1 MGKRGY
7 ACHDLMKA
15 LVLTPAPL
23 HDTPMS
29 APRSRD
35 DQGSRE
41 QEILAAAAVLFSQ
54 NGYSGTTVRDIGQ
67 RVGLLGGSL
76 YHYIR
81 SKEALFVK
89 LHERALQ
96 EAEDRIR
103 AALQGIDDPWLRLAT
118 ACRTLLDIQ
127 LDPQSLTMPLMND
140 FRAVPPDVR
149 AQLIVKRDAF
159 EQLFKG
165 LVIDLPLTDDV
176 DRDVYRLLLLTLLN
190 NSSIW
195 FRPGKRTVDEIAGQI
210 MLLFQR

>member
-1 MGKRGY
+1 MN
-7 ACHDLMKA
+7 
-15 LVLTPAPL
+15 
-23 HDTPMS
+23 

-35 DQGSRE
+35 DQSSRE
-41 QEILAAAAVLFSQ
+41 QEILTAAAALFAQ

-103 AALQGIDDPWLRLAT
+103 AALDGVEDPWLRLAT

-149 AQLIVKRDAF
+149 AQLIVKRDGF
-159 EQLFKG
+159 EQLFKA
-165 LVIDLPLTDDV
+165 LVADLTLADDID
-176 DRDVYRLLLLTLLN
+176 RGVYRLLLLTLLN
-190 NSSIW
+190 NSSLW
-195 FRPGKRTVDEIAGQI
+195 FRPGKLTVEEIARQI
-210 MLLFQR
+210 MLLFVRS

>member
-1 MGKRGY
+1 
-7 ACHDLMKA
+7 
-15 LVLTPAPL
+15 
-23 HDTPMS
+23 MS
-29 APRSRD
+29 APRSRE
-35 DQGSRE
+35 DQSSRE

-103 AALQGIDDPWLRLAT
+103 AALVGVDDPWLRLAT

-140 FRAVPPDVR
+140 FRAVPPEVR

-159 EQLFKG
+159 EHLFKT
-165 LVIDLPLTDDV
+165 LVADLPLAENI

-195 FRPGKRTVDEIAGQI
+195 FRPGKRSVEEIAEQI
-210 MLLFQR
+210 LLLFLR